1 MSSQPPELLHAIAR
15 ACVRAGRRAWLNASH
30 GPGHECWRDGLFGLE
45 FVDRPCPNKPDPAQ
59 ESCECGSYTKYGHD
73 VLPVQGIIELRTSY
87 ARATH
92 ELRTSYVASYVA
104 GLYGVLHKK
113 HRKLLSPYKNLF
125 DIFLMSNT
133 ARNSWRWSSEAV
145 LCNSAKKNTSWS
157 ARSACV
163 ARA

>member
-45 FVDRPCPNKPDPAQ
+45 FVDRPCPNKPDRAQ

-87 ARATH
+87 ARAT
-92 ELRTSYVASYVA
+92 LRATLQVCTVFST
-104 GLYGVLHKK
+104 KK

-133 ARNSWRWSSEAV
+133 ARNSWHWSSEAV